1 MPWLVDMPVASC
13 RRWDVLVWAARPV
26 ASCRRWDVWAARPVA
41 GAEGGTRCAGAEC
54 GRLAI
59 AGRRGVLVAVACG
72 LPEELAPPCSLD
84 GEASRGEDGGGG
96 AL

>member
-1 MPWLVDMPVASC
+1 MGDGALPWLVDLPVASC
-13 RRWDVLVWAARPV
+13 RRWDVHG
-26 ASCRRWDVWAARPVA
+26 AARPVA